1 MQPPDSTRR
10 LWIQK
15 SGRTGL
21 LAVIKLEK
29 KLNPVRQHR
38 IQLGNQIEEA
48 GDTMAATELA
58 TAGTGTPLN
67 VDDPK
72 PRASHD
78 RALGPDRQI
87 PILSVS
93 PDEGDHAVLLQIL
106 DELPFLL
113 TTAHTC
119 QEAAAYLK
127 QGAFGII
134 LCECKLPDGSWIEI
148 LNQVSGGGH
157 DPLLI
162 VTSRLADV
170 SLWAEVLNLGGYDL
184 IAKPFNHQEV
194 RHVLTSA
201 WVQRANPV
209 RRVCVAGAA

>member
-10 LWIQK
+10 PRIQNPVEQAFWQVHQPK
-15 SGRTGL
+15 
-21 LAVIKLEK
+21 K
-29 KLNPVRQHR
+29 KLNPMHQRR
-38 IQLGNQIEEA
+38 IQLGNQVKEA

-93 PDEGDHAVLLQIL
+93 PNEGDHAALLQIL

-127 QGAFGII
+127 QEEFGII
-134 LCECKLPDGSWIEI
+134 LCECNMPDGTWIEI